1 MARGGHHGGGFHG
14 GGHHF
19 GGGFHGSFGGGG
31 FHGGGHYHGGGGGY
45 GDGDGDTGRLIF
57 EGIKIGILLVGFI
70 IYEVT
75 VGNVPGTDLFTLG
88 IFTVSVVFFV
98 LGLKEYK
105 RTEDLFH
112 LKNVDSVT
120 KRQVW
125 NADFTEYGP
134 HSVSDKVSWAGK
146 YDKRYRIAFYDRDFG
161 EENIKKVRE
170 MMKRTPWIVWMN
182 SFVWLVIGVISAIC
196 SFFFYEMVIPVFE
209 NMIMTDEAFAFIDD
223 FVFYFP
229 AGLTLLCAILCFAM
243 VKVKDSLLHKCAE
256 RIVEDNNAAYE
267 KMKKENYIAQALS
280 SKWYYNN
287 CPNCGA
293 DAKKDTRICVH
304 CGTSLEVKDIA
315 TEQVSSVHRIS
326 AIAEGGGKTRTIER

>member
-19 GGGFHGSFGGGG
+19 GGGSHGSFGGG
-31 FHGGGHYHGGGGGY
+31 FHGGGYHGGSYYGGS
-45 GDGDGDTGRLIF
+45 GDGDIGNLIF
-57 EGIKIGILLVGFI
+57 SGIKIGILVVGFC
-70 IYEVT
+70 IYEVAT
-75 VGNVPGTDLFTLG
+75 GDIPGMDLFTLG
-88 IFTVSVVFFV
+88 IFTVSVVFYV
-98 LGLKEYK
+98 LGLKGYK
-105 RTEDLFH
+105 RTADLYH
-112 LKNVDSVT
+112 LKSFDGIN
-120 KRQVW
+120 KIQVW
-125 NADFTEYGP
+125 NAEFTEYGP
-134 HSVSDKVSWAGK
+134 SSVSDKVSWAGK
-146 YDKRYRIAFYDRDFG
+146 YDNRYRIAFFDRDFG
-161 EENIKKVRE
+161 EENVKKVRE
-170 MMKRTPWIVWMN
+170 LMNRTPWIVWMN
-182 SFVWLVIGVISAIC
+182 SYVWLVIGIISAIS

-229 AGLTLLCAILCFAM
+229 AGLTLLCAVLCFAM
-243 VKVKDSLLHKCAE
+243 VKVRDSLLHKCAV

-267 KMKKENYIAQALS
+267 KMKTENYIAQALS

-293 DAKKDTRICVH
+293 DARKDTRICVH

-326 AIAEGGGKTRTIER
+326 AAAENGSKTKTIER

>member
-19 GGGFHGSFGGGG
+19 GGGSHGSFGGG
-31 FHGGGHYHGGGGGY
+31 FHGGGHYHGGSGSY
-45 GDGDGDTGRLIF
+45 GDGGSLIF
-57 EGIKIGILLVGFI
+57 EGIKLGIALLAFSV
-70 IYEVT
+70 YEVAT
-75 VGNVPGTDLFTLG
+75 GDIPGMDLFTLG
-88 IFTVSVVFFV
+88 IFTVAIVFYV
-98 LGLKEYK
+98 LGLKGYK
-105 RTEDLFH
+105 RTADLYH
-112 LKNVDSVT
+112 LKSFDGINKS
-120 KRQVW
+120 QVW

-134 HSVSDKVSWAGK
+134 SSVSDKVSWAGK
-146 YDKRYRIAFYDRDFG
+146 YDNRYRIAFFDRDFG
-161 EENIKKVRE
+161 AENVKKVRE
-170 MMKRTPWIVWMN
+170 LMNRTPWIVWMN
-182 SFVWLVIGVISAIC
+182 SYVWLVIGIISAFS
-196 SFFFYEMVIPVFE
+196 SFFFYELVIPVFE

-243 VKVKDSLLHKCAE
+243 AKVRDSLLHKCAV

-267 KMKKENYIAQALS
+267 KMKTENNIAQALS

-326 AIAEGGGKTRTIER
+326 AAAENGSKTKTIER